1 MHKHSFPPCARASC
15 RLLILGSLPGDE
27 SLRQAQYY
35 AHPRNAFWWIMGR
48 WCGFDPLLPYAERME
63 RLNAAGI
70 ALWDV
75 VASGRRKG
83 SLDQH
88 IEDEAPNDIPGLLR
102 ACPSIRTIA
111 CNGTA
116 AHRYLKKYFP
126 ELWSAPERDI
136 LCLPS
141 TSPAAA
147 RLTREEKETLWRA
160 ALEGSLSGDR
170 SGGSA

>member
-1 MHKHSFPPCARASC
+1 
-15 RLLILGSLPGDE
+15 
-27 SLRQAQYY
+27 
-35 AHPRNAFWWIMGR
+35 MGH
-48 WCGFDPLLPYAERME
+48 WCGFDPLLPYEERLE
-63 RLNAAGI
+63 RLNAAGV

-88 IEDEAPNDIPGLLR
+88 IKDETPNDIPGVLR
-102 ACPSIRTIA
+102 ECPSIRTIA

-126 ELWSAPERDI
+126 ELRCVPSLNI
-136 LCLPS
+136 LLLPS

-147 RLTREEKETLWRA
+147 RLRREEKEALWRV
-160 ALEGSLSGDR
+160 ALKGALSGNR
-170 SGGSA
+170 PSGSV